1 VLGGPQPGGSIAVI
15 PDIFGIVEVAA
26 AVITNFP
33 KFSIVGF
40 VYEGTALAV
49 PLHPRRAH
57 EYIVMLDHAV
67 AAELTAWPRRRLV
80 CNHSHS
86 FSLGKWCWVGLIH
99 SMCEVY

>member
-1 VLGGPQPGGSIAVI
+1 MLGGPQPGGSIAVI

-49 PLHPRRAH
+49 YRCIPDMRPS
-57 EYIVMLDHAV
+57 
-67 AAELTAWPRRRLV
+67 P
-80 CNHSHS
+80 
-86 FSLGKWCWVGLIH
+86 SLCSI
-99 SMCEVY
+99 M

>member
-1 VLGGPQPGGSIAVI
+1 MLGGPQPGGSIAVI

-49 PLHPRRAH
+49 PLHPR
-57 EYIVMLDHAV
+57 HA
-67 AAELTAWPRRRLV
+67 P
-80 CNHSHS
+80 
-86 FSLGKWCWVGLIH
+86 
-99 SMCEVY
+99 